1 MKRTSGSVIVILGVG
16 VVLLACRLHKVNKQ
30 LQLLKITSDTALIY
44 KPVVVEKSSTLKMG
58 EAYRANIYLVGVNPS
73 LPPLIRVNR
82 PILQTG
88 FDPDACLDTLDFN
101 LDYLTHEV
109 SFVPDA
115 AGSYT
120 WGGVVVHP
128 EDEKE
133 YYFMGSFLVEE

>member
-1 MKRTSGSVIVILGVG
+1 MASATFWQVTGK
-16 VVLLACRLHKVNKQ
+16 
-30 LQLLKITSDTALIY
+30 D
-44 KPVVVEKSSTLKMG
+44 VEG
-58 EAYRANIYLVGVNPS
+58 
-73 LPPLIRVNR
+73 
-82 PILQTG
+82 
-88 FDPDACLDTLDFN
+88 D

>member
-1 MKRTSGSVIVILGVG
+1 MIVF
-16 VVLLACRLHKVNKQ
+16 LACRLHKVNREFD
-30 LQLLKITSDTALIY
+30 LLKFTSKPVLTY
-44 KPVVVEKSSTLKMG
+44 KPVVVEKGSTLKIG
-58 EAYRANIYLVGVNPS
+58 DEYRANIYLVGVNPS

-88 FDPDACLDTLDFN
+88 FDPDACFDTLTFD

-109 SFVPDA
+109 RFVPDA

-120 WGGVVVHP
+120 WGGVIVHP